1 MYASLS
7 HSHKF
12 GYVLFLIFS
21 YFKNISN
28 IPYDFLFGSG
38 AIYVCYLISKYLGFL
53 KYIFMLL
60 SDNFNSIRIR

>member
-21 YFKNISN
+21 YLKNISN

-38 AIYVCYLISKYLGFL
+38 AIYVCYLISKYLG
-53 KYIFMLL
+53 IF
-60 SDNFNSIRIR
+60 